1 MGIEEIIKQKYEAL
15 KPFMDER
22 VRRLWAVTEAKALG
36 YGGIAIVVRAT
47 GMSRNTIVAG
57 REELEGQASSAEPPA
72 PWVRRPGGGR
82 KRLSEKDPTLL
93 WELES
98 LVEPHTRGEPDSP
111 LCWTCKSST
120 VLAEELQG
128 RGHPVSERS
137 VCRLLHQLGYSLQA
151 NSKVREMSSHP
162 DRNEQ
167 FEHINEE
174 VKEFQGREQPVVS
187 VDTKKKEL
195 VGDFKNSGK
204 EWRPQGE
211 PEAVR
216 VHDFEDKELGKA
228 IPYGIYDLTTD
239 EGWVSVG
246 VDHDTAEFAAETLR
260 RWWCKMG
267 KEQYPEAKDLLV
279 VADAGG
285 SNGYRIR
292 LWKRE
297 LQQFAD
303 ETGLQVS
310 ASHLPPGTS
319 KWNRIEH
326 RMFSFITKN
335 WRGRPLV
342 SHEVIVNLIA
352 NTRTRAGLRIDAAL
366 DTNAYP
372 KGLKVTDQEFA
383 QLRIER
389 DGFHDEWN
397 YTIVPRN
404 LNI

>member
-1 MGIEEIIKQKYEAL
+1 MGGEEIIRQKYEEL

-22 VRRLWAVTEAKALG
+22 VRRLWAAAETKALG
-36 YGGIAIVVRAT
+36 YGGISIVVSAT

-57 REELEGQASSAEPPA
+57 REELERQANSAEPPT
-72 PWVRRPGGGR
+72 PGVRRPGGGR
-82 KRLSEKDPTLL
+82 KRLVEKDPTLL
-93 WELES
+93 WDLES
-98 LVEPHTRGEPDSP
+98 LVEPLTRGEPDSP
-111 LCWTCKSST
+111 LRWTCKST
-120 VLAEELQG
+120 TALAKELQG
-128 RGHPVSERS
+128 MGHQVSERS
-137 VCRLLHQLGYSLQA
+137 VCRLLHQLNYSLQA

-167 FEHINEE
+167 FEHINEK

-195 VGDFKNSGK
+195 VGDFKNSGR

-211 PEAVR
+211 PETVR

-228 IPYGIYDLTTD
+228 IPYGIYDVTTNQ
-239 EGWVSVG
+239 GWVSVG

-260 RWWCKMG
+260 RWWRKMG

-297 LQQFAD
+297 LQHFAD
-303 ETGLQVS
+303 EMGLRVS
-310 ASHLPPGTS
+310 VSHLPPGTS

-342 SHEVIVNLIA
+342 SHEVIVNLIT
-352 NTRTRAGLRIDAAL
+352 NTRTRMGLRIDAAL

-372 KGLKVTDQEFA
+372 KGLKITDQEFA
-383 QLRIER
+383 QFRIER
-389 DGFHDEWN
+389 DGFHGEWN
-397 YTIVPRN
+397 YTIIPRN